1 MIIPFEKILAELPK
15 KPKRV
20 LHIGAERGSEKE
32 TYEKF
37 GLDYFFVEASL
48 FVYNKLIER
57 VDPKKCLNAAV
68 TDQDD
73 KFVKLF
79 QVFSKDRSN
88 LGCSSVLQPTGIL
101 NNQYLEQVESVV
113 MNTITID
120 TIDRLYGPF
129 DILNMDI
136 QGAEMLALA
145 GANQFLSNPKLQGII
160 LEFNT
165 VSYYEGDCQ
174 LGQLDEFL
182 AKYDFERVITEFA
195 TDEQVW
201 GDFLAV
207 RKEESDPD
215 MVYGVH
221 KSQR

>member
-1 MIIPFEKILAELPK
+1 MIIPFEKILEKLPE

-20 LHIGAERGSEKE
+20 LHVGAERGSEKE
-32 TYEKF
+32 IYEQF
-37 GLDYFFVEASL
+37 GLDYFFVEANP
-48 FVYNKLIER
+48 FVYSKLIER
-57 VDPKKCLNAAV
+57 VDPEKCLNAAV
-68 TDQDD
+68 TDTEYGVTQ
-73 KFVKLF
+73 LY

-88 LGCSSVLQPTGIL
+88 LGCSSILKPTGIL

-113 MNTITID
+113 VDTITID
-120 TIDRLYGPF
+120 AINRNHGTF
-129 DILNMDI
+129 DFLSMDI
-136 QGAEMLALA
+136 QGAEIIALT
-145 GANQFLSNPKLQGII
+145 GADKFLKNRDLLGIL

-174 LGQLDEFL
+174 LSQLDEFL

-195 TDEQVW
+195 TSEW
-201 GDFLAV
+201 GDALWIK
-207 RKEESDPD
+207 KEDIDPD